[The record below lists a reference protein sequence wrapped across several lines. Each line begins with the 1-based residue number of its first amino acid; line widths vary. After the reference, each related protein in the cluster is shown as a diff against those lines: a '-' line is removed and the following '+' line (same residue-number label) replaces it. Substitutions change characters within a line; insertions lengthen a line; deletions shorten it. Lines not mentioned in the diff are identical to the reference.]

1 MRVYRLCNKHEAESI
16 LKNRKFK
23 NIGHKCQNDS
33 TKNTHQYIQ
42 DINYMHFFEKETSL
56 LYLYP

>member
-42 DINYMHFFEKETSL
+42 DIKAEVWYENKKISNTRI
-56 LYLYP
+56 